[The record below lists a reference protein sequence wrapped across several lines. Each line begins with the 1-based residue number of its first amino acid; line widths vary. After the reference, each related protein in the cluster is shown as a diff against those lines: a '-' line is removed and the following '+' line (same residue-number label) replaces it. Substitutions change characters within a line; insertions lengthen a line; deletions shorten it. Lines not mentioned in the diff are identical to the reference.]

1 MKWEWEYI
9 HLVLLLIQSF
19 SWKNLFVGSLK
30 TSMQPKKTSY
40 IHKWFNSIKWPKKHK
55 GKAGNAIIKITFIN
69 MFESK
74 YGQTT
79 NINIKQ
85 TYVQKGGKMS
95 TCFNSLT

>member
-1 MKWEWEYI
+1 
-9 HLVLLLIQSF
+9 
-19 SWKNLFVGSLK
+19 
-30 TSMQPKKTSY
+30 
-40 IHKWFNSIKWPKKHK
+40 
-55 GKAGNAIIKITFIN
+55 